1 MNRTIRTARTAR
13 TARPVRAAAHALAI
27 AGLVLGLGACSAE
40 SVDEAIAK
48 GVDTTVDE
56 KYEVTYEVTGKN
68 VDEITYHGG
77 AGEAMEPEL
86 ETVTSPTL
94 PWKKTVELRGIMP
107 PAVMPVA
114 VDAGGADITCTIT
127 YKGKVIK
134 EAKGEGML
142 TAGGCVAVSPIV
154 G

>member
-13 TARPVRAAAHALAI
+13 TARPVRTAAHALAI

-56 KYEVTYEVTGKN
+56 KYEVTYEVTGKS